1 MILHQ
6 WSTLWRSLVVSSALL
21 LASLAIAQPELPT
34 PAPPPAAPPLDRP
47 VFEPPAPRAPADT
60 PPIIGP
66 DGNPVAPIDEESRAR
81 TRPDTPDSTAP
92 AEGFTHGGDGEL
104 VGKIGD
110 PWVMPFGSKG
120 ERVAIAF
127 RSGDFVPPMGEK
139 IQPALRLLAHQRA
152 QSFNPASGNARP
164 SVYAMILFNERLT
177 PGMREQM
184 EEAGIQF
191 FAFYPYA
198 AYQAR
203 IPVDVLPRLEA
214 TNAVRWVGM
223 PAPIQKL
230 DPELMPLM
238 QTGGRERVLLYVNL
252 FGPDTD
258 GSIAAMLRAA
268 GIAVYKYYPDLH
280 FYYAEGD
287 AQAIWNALSM
297 DSVLF
302 VEPVPL
308 LTTADTESQPS
319 INADRLWGT
328 EFDGR
333 PRDGRQIKIGVMD
346 SGMNTAHQDF
356 ANLSGGIF
364 GYNRTTEQN
373 WFNDLHGHGTHVS
386 GTLFGQGN
394 AQFRYRG
401 FASGF
406 RESNLEP
413 YDLLH
418 SKVFRSNNRSEG
430 NSVGE
435 GLEDMRGRGNSNIKR
450 HLFNFSGGAA
460 GTNLPGTDALS
471 RTVDLAFGEDILP
484 IIAAGNDGSN
494 AGTVNLPGVA
504 KGALTV
510 GNIWD
515 DGATTVDTMAPDSSR
530 GPTGDNRFKPDVVA
544 PGRWIDSTSNTSN
557 SGYLFGWN
565 GTSMAA
571 PHVAGL
577 AATLKLRYNWPA
589 WAIRAIIM
597 GTAIDLGLGRNNQ
610 GLGKVDALLS
620 HSAWNGGWQTWY
632 WSNGGTGDLRYIDV
646 NVPAGCTKLRVTLVY
661 PDPPA
666 ATGASV
672 ALVND
677 LDLYVQTGTLTT
689 DRSGDW
695 TSLSSRNT
703 VEVVEV
709 TNPPGGTYRVKVYTY
724 AQNSG
729 SSQAWA
735 FTIHWTFGSQS
746 PNINLS
752 LNAPVAVKPS
762 TNFTVTGT
770 ATAGSYVA
778 SGVFAE
784 LTVPTGG
791 LTRNGLTFY
800 RRAPNGGEESVYFSG
815 VFGKN
820 MGNIGHNQSRKF
832 DWSMTSGATEGTR
845 TVRMS
850 VVSKNGNNT
859 TLNRNVI
866 VDGTPPT
873 NWGNFSPASW
883 VNTQTPTC
891 SIQVQDV
898 LAGLNTSALYYWYY
912 TPETGVQ
919 GPFTATTSASNGTT
933 ALATINAP
941 SVPFNR
947 ESSGAEAQVY
957 FRAYDRAGNSS
968 DSSWQQVRIDTVA
981 PGNWSNFAPS
991 SVVFG
996 TRITCTVQVRDV
1008 ASGLNTGL
1016 GAYRYSTD
1024 GGSTWSAW
1032 IPASTTGSNGT
1043 TAFQTITAASVPF
1056 PNASTTQNRIQFR
1069 IRDMAGNWGQSPQY
1083 TVQTTNQFTLTD
1095 GGATYT
1101 VRNAF
1106 GTAFREGN
1114 NGGSSDFNAGAGDR
1128 MFQHWWWYRTQGSN
1142 REYALSSLVAH
1153 TPIGSNRMILVYEEP
1168 VDANPAQAYRFQIEY
1183 RLESLGGNA
1192 ARMVIQYTATNL
1204 SSNTQTLHL
1213 YHYADFNG
1221 SSPSTD
1227 TITVLNSGR
1236 IRQVFGG
1243 GGCAELSA
1251 TPSANR
1257 WEVGVF
1263 PTLRDKLTNTAADNL
1278 SNATAATGD
1287 VSAAFQ
1293 WTRTLT
1299 PSGNFSG
1306 TVAQSL
1312 NTSRL
1317 TGDVNGDCVVDDA
1330 DLLEVLFNFGS
1341 TGNTPAD
1348 VNCDG
1353 VVDDADLLTVLFNFG
1368 SNC

>member
-1 MILHQ
+1 MFLRE
-6 WSTLWRSLVVSSALL
+6 WSTRLRGLVVSGLL
-21 LASLAIAQPELPT
+21 VLASLVIAQPELPT
-34 PAPPPAAPPLDRP
+34 PVPPPTAPPLDRP
-47 VFEPPAPRAPADT
+47 VFEPPAPRAPADAQ
-60 PPIIGP
+60 PVIGP
-66 DGNPVAPIDEESRAR
+66 DGKRIAPTYEESRAR
-81 TRPDTPDSTAP
+81 TRPDTPDSNVP
-92 AEGFTHGGDGEL
+92 AEGFTHGGDGET

-110 PWVMPFGSKG
+110 PLVMPFGSKG

-127 RSGDFVPPMGEK
+127 RSGDFVPPVGEK
-139 IQPALRLLAHQRA
+139 IQPALRLLAQQRA
-152 QSFNPASGNARP
+152 QSFNPASGTTRP

-184 EEAGIQF
+184 EAAGIQF
-191 FAFYPYA
+191 YRFYPYA

-203 IPVDVLPRLEA
+203 IPVDVLARLEA
-214 TNAVRWVGM
+214 TDAVRWVGL
-223 PAPIQKL
+223 PEPIQKL
-230 DPELMPLM
+230 DPELIPLM
-238 QTGGRERVLLYVNL
+238 QKGGRERVPLYINL
-252 FGPDTD
+252 FGPDAD
-258 GSIAAMLRAA
+258 GSIAATLRAA
-268 GIAVYKYYPDLH
+268 GVSVYQYHPDLH

-302 VEPVPL
+302 IEPVPL
-308 LTTADTESQPS
+308 STPADTEAQSS
-319 INADRLWGT
+319 VNADRLWGT
-328 EFDGR
+328 QFDGR

-356 ANLSGGIF
+356 ANLSGGMF

-373 WFNDLHGHGTHVS
+373 WWNDLNGHGTHVS

-401 FASGF
+401 FAAGF
-406 RESNLEP
+406 RESSLEP

-418 SKVFRSNNRSEG
+418 SKVFRSNNSSEG
-430 NSVGE
+430 NSVSE
-435 GLEDMRGRGNSNIKR
+435 GLEDMRGRGNAEIKR
-450 HLFNFSGGAA
+450 HLFNYSGGGS
-460 GTNLPGTDALS
+460 GTNLPGTDATS

-484 IIAAGNDGSN
+484 VIAAGNEGPN
-494 AGTVNLPGVA
+494 AGTVRTPGVA

-515 DGATTVDTMAPDSSR
+515 DGMTTVDTMASDSSR
-530 GPTGDNRFKPDVVA
+530 GPTGDARFKPDVVA
-544 PGRWIDSTSNTSN
+544 PGRWIDSTSNTDN

-597 GTAIDLGLGRNNQ
+597 GTAIDLGHGRNNQ

-620 HSAWNGGWQTWY
+620 HSAWNGGWETWF
-632 WSNGGTGDLRYIDV
+632 WQNGGTGDLRYIDV

-666 ATGASV
+666 ASGASV

-677 LDLYVQTGTLTT
+677 LDLYVQTGALTT
-689 DRSGDW
+689 DRSGNW
-695 TSLSSRNT
+695 SSFSGRNT

-709 TNPPGGTYRVKVYTY
+709 TNPPAGIYRVKVYTY

-735 FTIHWTFGSQS
+735 FNLHYTFGSQM

-752 LNAPVAVKPS
+752 LSAPAAVKPS

-800 RRAPNGGEESVYFSG
+800 RRAPSGGEESVYFNG

-820 MGNIGHNQSRKF
+820 MGNIGHTLSRKF
-832 DWSMTSGATEGTR
+832 DWSMTSGATEGVR

-850 VVSKNGNNT
+850 VVSNNGNNA
-859 TLNRNVI
+859 TLDRNVI

-873 NWGNFSPASW
+873 NWGGFSPAGW

-898 LAGLNTSALYYWYY
+898 LAGLDTGALYYWYF
-912 TPETGVQ
+912 TPSTGTQ
-919 GPFTATTSASNGTT
+919 GPFAATTSAANGTT

-947 ESSGAEAQVY
+947 DSSGAEAQVY
-957 FRAYDRAGNSS
+957 FRAYDRAGNFS
-968 DSSWQQVRIDTVA
+968 DSGWQPVRIDTVT
-981 PGNWSNFAPS
+981 PGEWRNFTPS
-991 SVVFG
+991 GVVFG

-1008 ASGLNTGL
+1008 ASGLNTTQGF
-1016 GAYRYSTD
+1016 YRYSTD
-1024 GGSTWSAW
+1024 GGATWSAW
-1032 IPASTTGSNGT
+1032 LPASTTGSSGT
-1043 TAFQTITAASVPF
+1043 TAFQTITAVDVPF
-1056 PNASTTQNRIQFR
+1056 PNASATQNQVQFA
-1069 IRDMAGNWGQSPQY
+1069 IRDMAGNWGYSAPY
-1083 TVQTTNQFTLTD
+1083 TVNTTNQFTLTD

-1106 GTAFREGN
+1106 GTAFRLGN
-1114 NGGSSDFNAGAGDR
+1114 TAGLTDFNAGAGDR
-1128 MFQHWWWYRTQGSN
+1128 MFQQWWWYRTQGSN
-1142 REYALSSLVAH
+1142 REYALSNLVAH
-1153 TPIGSNRMILVYEEP
+1153 TQIGANRMVLVYEEP
-1168 VDANPAQAYRFQIEY
+1168 IDTNPAQTYRFQIEY
-1183 RLESLGGNA
+1183 RLESVGGGA
-1192 ARMVIQYTATNL
+1192 ARMVIQYSARNQT
-1204 SSNTQTLHL
+1204 SSNQTLNL
-1213 YHYADFNG
+1213 YHYADFYAG
-1221 SSPSTD
+1221 SASD
-1227 TITVLNSGR
+1227 TIQVINAGR
-1236 IRQVFGG
+1236 IRQMFGV
-1243 GGCAELSA
+1243 GGCAELNA
-1251 TPSANR
+1251 APSANR
-1257 WEVGVF
+1257 WEVGAF
-1263 PTLRDKLTNTAADNL
+1263 PTLRDKLANTAADNL
-1278 SNATAATGD
+1278 SNATAASGD

-1299 PSGNFSG
+1299 AGGVFSG
-1306 TVAQSL
+1306 TVVQSL

-1317 TGDVNGDCVVDDA
+1317 TGDANGDCVVDDA
-1330 DLLEVLFNFGS
+1330 DLLEVLFNFGATGS
-1341 TGNTPAD
+1341 TTAD

-1368 SNC
+1368 SSC